1 MFGAVHEN
9 QLQQANIQK
18 PYEVTALPGQVEKSI
33 TVYKVKR
40 EIVLRNGNKRPVYE
54 KTVEKELVPAGYMV
68 TFPNGSALRI
78 DSEDELKRLGLHM
91 VPGLVNME
99 TGDVV
104 LPNQEAVQKQIN
116 LMTLLPTSYVPAMN
130 VETGK
135 KKGEQNDK
143 S

>member
-1 MFGAVHEN
+1 MFGAVHET

-40 EIVLRNGNKRPVYE
+40 EITLRNGNKRPVYE
-54 KTVEKELVPAGYMV
+54 KTVEKEIVPAGYMV

-78 DSEDELKRLGLHM
+78 ESKEELERLGLHM
-91 VPGLVNME
+91 IPGLINME

-104 LPNQEAVQKQIN
+104 IPNQAAVEKQIN
-116 LMTLLPTSYVPAMN
+116 LMTLLPTSYIPAVN
-130 VETGK
+130 VETGE
-135 KKGEQNDK
+135 KKGKQNDK